1 MGSGYTYYP
10 TSHYA
15 ALDAQKVALAKD
27 KGITLIVIPCWWD
40 GTQERYLP
48 HTAAPPHLHTSSLY
62 FFNMQ
67 FNGYHRKGATR
78 IAIREFA

>member
-40 GTQERYLP
+40 GTQERYTPLSP
-48 HTAAPPHLHTSSLY
+48 SHPSTPPHLHTSTPPHLPHLIVSLL
-62 FFNMQ
+62 FPD
-67 FNGYHRKGATR
+67 AV
-78 IAIREFA
+78 